1 VQASLETTFL
11 RPFKK
16 VNLRA
21 TDFIGQCYMRV
32 VIQNSYCKVEGDIP
46 LVAEALITECLT
58 YQNDIEAEK
67 GNCFYR
73 MKQAKRFGNH
83 KMVAMIQAQIR
94 KLEAT
99 EWVCLY
105 KDRSF
110 PSGLLN
116 IVLACLEELK
126 VPFEKQDLREC
137 PGTNQIL
144 RWNNKPFEPRYYQH
158 DMINLGLAA
167 GRGVMVSAVGTGKS
181 LIMAYLIKNIAVNSL
196 VIVPSR
202 GLSGQ
207 LYNDFCSW
215 FGSGNVELLD
225 AAKIRKMKSPKA
237 ISIVTVQSLGSL
249 KKSGEFKDFVK
260 KIDAIYCDELHHAGA
275 ATYTKLL
282 EDMDHIYYRYGFT
295 GTFLRNDNKTLDMWS
310 FLSNV
315 LYEYP
320 AWQAIQEGFLTP
332 MEAHIYSL
340 PGKANKKY
348 QTEYDNN
355 YCANKI
361 MLDKI
366 MDIVTSVPEGS
377 QILILVS
384 KKDKGGL
391 VIHEYLK
398 QFGISNAYISGDNK
412 REEINNTISAFND
425 KQIKVLIGSSVIGE
439 GIDVRSTDHL
449 IMCQGGKSEI
459 TMVQAIGR
467 AIRLFDGKLMA
478 FIHDFRFEG
487 TNYMI
492 KHVDDRIDAYLRNF
506 QCKVFEHG

>member
-1 VQASLETTFL
+1 
-11 RPFKK
+11 
-16 VNLRA
+16 
-21 TDFIGQCYMRV
+21 MRV
-32 VIQNSYCKVEGDIP
+32 IIQNSYCKVDGAIP
-46 LVAEALITECLT
+46 KAAEDLIRDCLT

-83 KMVAMIQAQIR
+83 KMVSMIMAQIR

-99 EWVCLY
+99 EWVCLF
-105 KDRSF
+105 KDGTF
-110 PSGLLN
+110 PTGLLN

-137 PGTNQIL
+137 PSSNTIL
-144 RWNNKPFEPRYYQH
+144 RWNNKPFEPRYYQKA
-158 DMINLGLAA
+158 MIELGVHA

-181 LIMAYLIKNIAVNSL
+181 LIMGYLIKEIAVNSL

-202 GLSGQ
+202 GLSSQ

-215 FGSGNVELLD
+215 FGAGNVELLD
-225 AAKIRKMKSPKA
+225 AAKIRKMKNPKA

-249 KKSGEFKDFVK
+249 KKSGEFKDFIK
-260 KIDAIYCDELHHAGA
+260 KIDAVYCDELHHAGA
-275 ATYTKLL
+275 ATYTNLL
-282 EDMDHIYYRYGFT
+282 EDMDHIFYRYGFT

-332 MEAHIYSL
+332 AEAHIYNL

-348 QTEYDNN
+348 QKEYDEN
-355 YCANKI
+355 YCANTI
-361 MLDKI
+361 LLDKVL
-366 MDIVTSVPEGS
+366 DIITSVPAGS
-377 QILILVS
+377 QVLILVS

-398 QFGISNAYISGDNK
+398 QFGIDNAYISGDNK
-412 REEINNTISAFND
+412 REEINDTITAFNE
-425 KQIKVLIGSSVIGE
+425 KRIKVLIGSSVIGE

-467 AIRLFDGKLMA
+467 LIRLFEGKFMGY
-478 FIHDFRFEG
+478 IHDFRFVG
-487 TNYMI
+487 THYMS
-492 KHVDDRIDAYLRNF
+492 KHIEERIDSYVKNF
-506 QCKVFEHG
+506 QCKVYEH